1 MHLNEIKWLNR
12 VNIQL
17 LLTYKNNS
25 INSKHHRN
33 KIHDNIA
40 SITDMHLKI
49 EFKHMHILIF
59 ETVVTPPTMCRPSTN
74 LPALDLTAHHAQQWV
89 TPELGLSS
97 TQGKGILG

>member
-17 LLTYKNNS
+17 LLIYINNS

-33 KIHDNIA
+33 GIHDNIG

-59 ETVVTPPTMCRPSTN
+59 ETVLTPPTMCRPYIN

-89 TPELGLSS
+89 TPEMGLSS

>member
-1 MHLNEIKWLNR
+1 MHLNEIKCLNR

-25 INSKHHRN
+25 INSKHDHNR
-33 KIHDNIA
+33 IHDNIA

-59 ETVVTPPTMCRPSTN
+59 EIVVTPPTMCRPSMN
-74 LPALDLTAHHAQQWV
+74 LTSHHAQQWV
-89 TPELGLSS
+89 TPDLGLSS
-97 TQGKGILG
+97 TQGKGILH